1 MKVQTSYI
9 PGSMRAF
16 AGFPRLS
23 TGSMK
28 GFSEPDFSESCVP
41 EFRVQGFGFG
51 VLGLGLGFR
60 AYSAGFRVHPYLDP

>member
-28 GFSEPDFSESCVP
+28 GFSEPDFS
-41 EFRVQGFGFG
+41 RAAYRGLGFW
-51 VLGLGLGFR
+51 VLGLPF
-60 AYSAGFRVHPYLDP
+60 